1 MVLLN
6 IKKENVLVKRADL
19 RYYHYKK
26 NWNNAQRQ
34 MFKEVGE
41 ELIAAEI
48 LATIDIPVLERLIEL
63 RFQIEKINS
72 LINVCEDT
80 KELKSLM
87 TMQNNL
93 LNQVLK
99 LEQDLGLTPRSRL
112 ILTPTQE
119 RQDYDYEEDFEVS
132 DDWDENL

>member
-1 MVLLN
+1 MN

-19 RYYHYKK
+19 KYYHFKK
-26 NWNNAQRQ
+26 NWTNAQRQ

-41 ELIAAEI
+41 ELIKAEI
-48 LATIDIPVLERLIEL
+48 LATIDIPVLERLVEL

-72 LINVCEDT
+72 LISTCEDT
-80 KELKSLM
+80 KELKSLTAM
-87 TMQNNL
+87 NNNL

-112 ILTPTQE
+112 ILTPTKE
-119 RQDYDYEEDFEVS
+119 RQDYGYEDNVEITDN
-132 DDWDENL
+132 WDEDL